1 MSAADDAASD
11 DSAPRPDWYLFVAL
25 VGIGLLAGALVLVLT
40 RHNLGLAPPD
50 SAVYL
55 ATADNLRAGH
65 GYSTPFDTLFD
76 SVAPVAAARGDV
88 PLVHWLP
95 GYPTLLA
102 AGSVLFG
109 TSMRAARFVN
119 AGLFA
124 LSVVLGG
131 LIVFQIRRSRL
142 RAVAAS
148 VVLALLP
155 AMISVHGIVF
165 ADAMLLAAALATVLA
180 LHHLV
185 ERPTPWRYALV
196 AALGVVAVSA
206 RYPGVAVA
214 AAAGTT
220 LAVVM
225 PGSIAR
231 RLLRGAIVAAP
242 GAVFGAFWLLR
253 GDARGLVSH
262 LPGSVDLS
270 TIAGTFGGW
279 FGTGQATAL
288 RHVALAAALVLLA
301 AAIWT
306 AFGRGLPPS
315 RRALTVGLGLTG
327 FFVFLT
333 VLFSRSFVD
342 ALVNF
347 GYRHLLPVQIAV
359 VLLVAAFRLPVTSG
373 RWLRIGVYGAIL
385 VAALVAIWPW
395 SARGAWRFAVP
406 GRLTTIGAVRDGF
419 PFPPEDPAARV
430 VSSLPEGSAIA
441 SDFPENVWLRTDRP
455 VIQIPSRW
463 DITAD
468 RANPDF
474 DEEMRELERVM
485 GNGGY
490 VVLYGCHARKRPLPG
505 SVPDSDRARTA
516 PAPGADPRRPGL
528 VRLPGRMSV
537 VTPV

>member
-1 MSAADDAASD
+1 MSAADDPASA
-11 DSAPRPDWYLFVAL
+11 DSEPRPDWYLLVAL
-25 VGIGLLAGALVLVLT
+25 VGIGLFAGTLVLVLT
-40 RHNLGLAPPD
+40 RRNPGLAPPD

-76 SVAPVAAARGDV
+76 SVAPVAATRGDV

-102 AGSVLFG
+102 AGSVVFG

-119 AGLFA
+119 AGLFG

-131 LIVFQIRRSRL
+131 SIVFRIRRSRV

-180 LHHLV
+180 LYHLV
-185 ERPTPWRYALV
+185 ERPTAWRYTLV
-196 AALGVVAVSA
+196 ATLGVVAVSA

-214 AAAGTT
+214 TAAGTT

-225 PGSIAR
+225 HGSIAR
-231 RLLRGAIVAAP
+231 RLLHGAIVAAP
-242 GAVFGAFWLLR
+242 GVVFGALWLQR

-279 FGTGQATAL
+279 FGTGEATTP
-288 RHVALAAALVLLA
+288 RHVALAAALLLLA

-359 VLLVAAFRLPVTSG
+359 VLLVAAFRLPVASG
-373 RWLRIGVYGAIL
+373 RWLRVGVYGAIA

-406 GRLTTIGAVRDGF
+406 GRLTTFGAVREGF
-419 PFPPEDPAARV
+419 PFPPDDPAAGV
-430 VSSLPEGSAIA
+430 VRALPGSSVVA
-441 SDFPENVWLRTDRP
+441 SDFPENVWLRADRP

-474 DEEMRELERVM
+474 DEQMRELERVM

-490 VVLYGCHARKRPLPG
+490 LVLYGCHAG
-505 SVPDSDRARTA
+505 SDLFPARFPIRAELERRLSLEPVFEGEDSCVFRV
-516 PAPGADPRRPGL
+516 G
-528 VRLPGRMSV
+528 
-537 VTPV
+537 